1 MKKETGFVNSA
12 TVRRGNASG
21 RYPLQSLQ
29 EKLGATAE
37 QIRKA
42 IEKVG
47 FDREKVEQYIKGHN
61 LNNMQGTNMA

>member
-1 MKKETGFVNSA
+1 MKKETGNLNTAS
-12 TVRRGNASG
+12 TRRGAAPD
-21 RYPLQSLQ
+21 RYHLQSLQ

-61 LNNMQGTNMA
+61 LNNGGTNLA